1 MVLINHEMF
10 LQIFFSSFFWMI
22 FKLILWS
29 SHNFILKGTVSV
41 FSSDIHVKIAMS
53 DLKWYPCNLNRI
65 KKCWRY
71 RRFFFTRKKFL
82 SLIFSISKKCANPFW
97 RETTNKN
104 NLLQKQNHWY
114 IVRQLSSLNGVT
126 LEITHIVPLMQ
137 LKY

>member
-10 LQIFFSSFFWMI
+10 LQIFFSSFFGWFLSSFFGLVI
-22 FKLILWS
+22 ILV
-29 SHNFILKGTVSV
+29 LKETVSV

-82 SLIFSISKKCANPFW
+82 SLIFSISKKCANPFC